1 VTLGPHLTKD
11 AFVQAVMR
19 MRLLGISQSVTLVSP
34 AEAHQGILDAR
45 LAAKSSTRAPLSSLD
60 VIRWLLQRSCS
71 VIDQLEPLYFNQ
83 NLDYLQR
90 TQAKLDYPNVL
101 EDKDSRK
108 SYLKVVR
115 VRELRSLKK
124 LYEPKYGQAATN
136 VEISAFATSLQPYA
150 VDILQRK
157 RDFQSRGLANL
168 STTLEEV
175 EQEREM
181 EFELESVREVQP
193 PVYFEA
199 VKIDRLHKHI
209 KQFALTG
216 KQSQHLVT
224 GTNTDFDIR

>member
-1 VTLGPHLTKD
+1 
-11 AFVQAVMR
+11 
-19 MRLLGISQSVTLVSP
+19 MRLLGISQSVTIVSP

-45 LAAKSSTRAPLSSLD
+45 FAAKSSPRGPLSTLD
-60 VIRWLLQRSCS
+60 VIRSLLQRSCS
-71 VIDQLEPLYFNQ
+71 VTDQLEPLYFNQ

-90 TQAKLDYPNVL
+90 TQPKLDYPDIL
-101 EDKDSRK
+101 ENKDSRT

-115 VRELRSLKK
+115 VKELRSLKQ
-124 LYEPKYGQAATN
+124 LYEPKYQQAAAD
-136 VEISAFATSLQPYA
+136 VEISAFATSLQTYA
-150 VDILQRK
+150 ANILRCKQ
-157 RDFQSRGLANL
+157 DFQSRGLANL

-199 VKIDRLHKHI
+199 LEIAGLHKDI

-216 KQSQHLVT
+216 KDASSTLL
-224 GTNTDFDIR
+224 